1 MVCVTSVAILDRRDI
16 RRASAAMRRRCAEQ
30 CGTDQACCCPIRAAE
45 IRTVIAHAALVF
57 PHRHYVSERLGHAVR
72 LVTAF
77 ACWCDGDLVVHIG
90 RRGLAVA
97 RLIAIKA
104 DIDMNLIHG
113 DVSLSAVAA
122 RHGLSFRS
130 VQRLFERETLT
141 FTGFV
146 LGRRLAYAYWLL
158 VGTKTDD
165 RTICDA
171 AFGAGFNDLSYFNRT
186 FRRRY
191 GVTPSEVRGL
201 FAGDRRCHDCRR
213 GPVGQGAGE
222 RRRNVSLQ
230 SEPQGAAGCYGLASG
245 DAPSQSRMRC
255 RLPAGGRLR
264 AGQGG

>member
-1 MVCVTSVAILDRRDI
+1 MRNVCRDLGPARHLAGRSAAIPR
-16 RRASAAMRRRCAEQ
+16 RRAERCGA
-30 CGTDQACCCPIRAAE
+30 DQACCCPIRVAE

-57 PHRHYVSERLGHAVR
+57 PHRHYVSERPGHAVR

-77 ACWCDGDLVVHIG
+77 ACWCDGDLVVHIC

-104 DIDMNLIHG
+104 DVDMNLVHG
-113 DVSLSAVAA
+113 DVSLSAVAT

-130 VQRLFERETLT
+130 VQRLFEREALT

-213 GPVGQGAGE
+213 RAAGQGAGE
-222 RRRNVSLQ
+222 GHRDVSLQ
-230 SEPQGAAGCYGLASG
+230 SEPQGTVGCYGLASG
-245 DAPSQSRMRC
+245 DAPSQSRARC
-255 RLPAGGRLR
+255 RPPVGGRLC